1 MENLMDTKT
10 HSTGWIAQSWISFAF
25 AITATTLGLIY
36 IPLDSWA
43 RGYLAVSVAFT
54 VSSTIGVSK
63 TSRDLH
69 EARKLTAKVEEARVE
84 KLLSDHHPLK

>member
-1 MENLMDTKT
+1 MKDVMDTKT

-36 IPLDSWA
+36 IPLDNWA
-43 RGYLAVSVAFT
+43 RGYLAVSFAFT

-63 TSRDLH
+63 TTRDLH

-84 KLLSDHHPLK
+84 RLLSDHHPLK